1 VNARF
6 YKSNNELTAADRAF
20 LEAKAAENAAIK
32 ALSDAVQ
39 TYGQHS
45 SEAAAALSAIPPA
58 MAARATAY
66 EAATLLMPTQ
76 PGT

>member
-32 ALSDAVQ
+32 ALRDHPRTRVGGRSYDF
-39 TYGQHS
+39 
-45 SEAAAALSAIPPA
+45 LS
-58 MAARATAY
+58 
-66 EAATLLMPTQ
+66 
-76 PGT
+76 